1 MTQRASDLLAEV
13 ADRLSSDATDSGM
26 VVAEAVRA
34 IEPELLKGYKD
45 GSIDELVGM
54 SVAFLKALFR
64 SLRPDSKLPWP
75 EYYTQAREYAR
86 RYAEKGVPLES
97 LMEGLAIFRRT
108 VMARVTDE
116 MGESPYADEVLLL
129 AQSRLGDVVEHLNS
143 MFIRGYLDYTES
155 KYSARQ
161 SELRGLYHI
170 ASALGRS
177 LDVSEIAEVGLRETL
192 KVLGL
197 QAGAVWV
204 RDGARLKLAKTIG
217 MQPGEE
223 DEFSDSGRSGL
234 MRVLEVSTGPAESRV
249 DRIAGEWSAI
259 RAELRT
265 KGVLLGAMTVA
276 TRLPRTFESSDLE
289 FVAAVADQI
298 AVALDRA
305 RQHTKEARTDY
316 LTGLANRPEFE
327 RAIDRAVAS
336 ADRHKRRLALM
347 MIDLDNLK
355 DINDTYGH
363 HVGDGAIREPAPEPK
378 PDPDH
383 VPQREGPRRV
393 VLRARH
399 ARGRARSPRQGPGSR
414 ARRQPPVGT
423 PGRGGGV
430 PGSRRPGRTLERRAA
445 NGAHGSDVRH
455 AGPRLRLFHLWHA
468 LVPQLRHPRIGCP
481 AGGAGACVGAGSWR
495 WEVRRAGPRDARAQ
509 HRPRPEWRSA
519 RPARPLRRRRRR
531 AQTPRLRHA
540 ACRRPGYGPLGE
552 APVALRGRL
561 AGLVAPATG
570 PLAGQAPLSLTH
582 SPRGEWGAMAS
593 LVGTGPSG
601 PAFPSRRGPARRRP
615 RPCTLPARRPHRAG
629 CCSGWC
635 RCRLRVSRASRP
647 RW

>member
-13 ADRLSSDATDSGM
+13 ADRLSTDATQSGI

-129 AQSRLGDVVEHLNS
+129 AQSRLGDVIEHLNS

-177 LDVSEIAEVGLRETL
+177 LDVTEIAEVGLRETL

-204 RDGARLKLAKTIG
+204 SEGARLKLAKTIG

-223 DEFSDSGRSGL
+223 EEFSESGRSGL
-234 MRVLEVSTGPAESRV
+234 MRVVEVSSGPAESRV

-276 TRLPRTFESSDLE
+276 TRLPRTFEPSDLQ

-327 RAIDRAVAS
+327 RAIDRAVAAS
-336 ADRHKRRLALM
+336 DRHKRRLALM

-355 DINDTYGH
+355 QINDEHGH
-363 HVGDGAIREPAPEPK
+363 HVGDEAIRVLAHELQRAVRATDTCGRLGGDEFGVAMPDADEHHATEVGGRVRAALEELNRQGSAP
-378 PDPDH
+378 
-383 VPQREGPRRV
+383 VPVEFSIGVVAWRPGMDWQAMYQLADKALYVDKRR
-393 VLRARH
+393 RH
-399 ARGRARSPRQGPGSR
+399 AHRKK
-414 ARRQPPVGT
+414 
-423 PGRGGGV
+423 
-430 PGSRRPGRTLERRAA
+430 
-445 NGAHGSDVRH
+445 
-455 AGPRLRLFHLWHA
+455 
-468 LVPQLRHPRIGCP
+468 
-481 AGGAGACVGAGSWR
+481 VGAG
-495 WEVRRAGPRDARAQ
+495 RAQ
-509 HRPRPEWRSA
+509 
-519 RPARPLRRRRRR
+519 
-531 AQTPRLRHA
+531 
-540 ACRRPGYGPLGE
+540 
-552 APVALRGRL
+552 
-561 AGLVAPATG
+561 
-570 PLAGQAPLSLTH
+570 
-582 SPRGEWGAMAS
+582 GA
-593 LVGTGPSG
+593 SG
-601 PAFPSRRGPARRRP
+601 
-615 RPCTLPARRPHRAG
+615 
-629 CCSGWC
+629 
-635 RCRLRVSRASRP
+635 
-647 RW
+647 

>member
-13 ADRLSSDATDSGM
+13 ADRLSTDTSDNGRL
-26 VVAEAVRA
+26 VAEGIQA

-45 GSIDELVGM
+45 GSLDEVSQM
-54 SVAFLKALFR
+54 AVRFLQALFQV
-64 SLRPDSKLPWP
+64 LKPDSKLPWH

-97 LMEGLAIFRRT
+97 LIEGLAIFRRT
-108 VMARVTDE
+108 VLARVTDE
-116 MGESPYADEVLLL
+116 IGGREYADESLLL
-129 AQSRLGDVVEHLNS
+129 AQSRLGDVIEHLNAS
-143 MFIRGYLDYTES
+143 FIRGYLDFTES
-155 KYSARQ
+155 KYNARQ

-177 LDVSEIAEVGLRETL
+177 LDVTEIAEVGLRETL

-204 RDGARLKLAKTIG
+204 REGARLKLAKTIG

-223 DEFSDSGRSGL
+223 EEFSETGRSGL
-234 MRVLEVSTGPAESRV
+234 MRVVEVSSGPAESRV

-276 TRLPRTFESSDLE
+276 TRLPRTFESTDLE

-336 ADRHKRRLALM
+336 AERHKRRLALM

-363 HVGDGAIREPAPEPK
+363 HVGDEAIRVLAAELQRAVRATDTCGRLGGDEFGVAM
-378 PDPDH
+378 PDAD
-383 VPQREGPRRV
+383 E
-393 VLRARH
+393 
-399 ARGRARSPRQGPGSR
+399 
-414 ARRQPPVGT
+414 
-423 PGRGGGV
+423 
-430 PGSRRPGRTLERRAA
+430 
-445 NGAHGSDVRH
+445 
-455 AGPRLRLFHLWHA
+455 
-468 LVPQLRHPRIGCP
+468 
-481 AGGAGACVGAGSWR
+481 
-495 WEVRRAGPRDARAQ
+495 RDAREVGIRVREALE
-509 HRPRPEWRSA
+509 HLNRTAKLPVPVEFSIGITAWRQGLDWQAMYQSA
-519 RPARPLRRRRRR
+519 DKALYVDKRRRHSAKKR
-531 AQTPRLRHA
+531 
-540 ACRRPGYGPLGE
+540 LGE
-552 APVALRGRL
+552 AHA
-561 AGLVAPATG
+561 
-570 PLAGQAPLSLTH
+570 
-582 SPRGEWGAMAS
+582 
-593 LVGTGPSG
+593 
-601 PAFPSRRGPARRRP
+601 
-615 RPCTLPARRPHRAG
+615 
-629 CCSGWC
+629 
-635 RCRLRVSRASRP
+635 
-647 RW
+647 